1 MARTVIEDRYYE
13 LHPKSAELYERAK
26 LNFPKGVTHEAR
38 NMSPFPVHM
47 THGSG
52 SRKWDVDGNE
62 YVEYNTGHG
71 SMILGQAHPVIVKA
85 VQERMALGTHLSASS
100 DLEIRWA
107 DLVKELIPCA
117 EKVRF
122 TSSGTEAVMMAMRM
136 ARAYTGRSK
145 VIKFFDHFHGWSD
158 YANAG
163 GLTGMDGIP
172 DNVLE
177 TMIVLQPGDI
187 GAVETAIQNNDVAAI
202 IIESTGAHMGST
214 PIHPDFLQGIRD
226 LATKHGVVFILDEVV
241 TGFRASKGGTQ
252 ELWGITP
259 DMCTLAKILGGGLP
273 GGAVAG
279 KADILNTIERGQM
292 LHQGTFNG
300 NPLSAVAGIAALEMV
315 ANGDVNEKAD
325 AVGQKL
331 KMGINEVFGRV
342 EIPGHAYGIGS
353 MIHTRI
359 GIDAEV
365 DEYGIIQGT
374 PSGTPINSD
383 ADHEVKMAMFN
394 IGVDNGRRFLTMAVH
409 TDEDI
414 DRTLDAFENSLKQ
427 VRAQGM
433 I

>member
-1 MARTVIEDRYYE
+1 
-13 LHPKSAELYERAK
+13 
-26 LNFPKGVTHEAR
+26 
-38 NMSPFPVHM
+38 
-47 THGSG
+47 
-52 SRKWDVDGNE
+52 
-62 YVEYNTGHG
+62 
-71 SMILGQAHPVIVKA
+71 
-85 VQERMALGTHLSASS
+85 
-100 DLEIRWA
+100 RWA
-107 DLVKELIPCA
+107 DLVKQLIPCA

-136 ARAYTGRSK
+136 ARAYNGRTK
-145 VIKFFDHFHGWSD
+145 IIKFFDHFHGWSD

-163 GLTGMDGIP
+163 NLTGMDGIP
-172 DNVLE
+172 QETLD
-177 TMIVLQPGDI
+177 TMIVLQPGDL
-187 GAVETAIQNNDVAAI
+187 GAVENAIENNDVSAV
-202 IIESTGAHMGST
+202 IIESTGAHMGGT

-226 LATKHGVVFILDEVV
+226 LTTKHDVVFILDEVV
-241 TGFRASKGGTQ
+241 TGFRSSRGGTQ

-259 DMCTLAKILGGGLP
+259 DLCTLAKILGGGLP

-331 KMGINEVFGRV
+331 KAGINEVFGRV

-374 PSGTPINSD
+374 PSGTPISSD
-383 ADHEVKMAMFN
+383 ADHEFKMAMFN
-394 IGVDNGRRFLTMAVH
+394 NGVDNGRRFLTMAVH

-414 DRTLDAFENSLKQ
+414 AKTLEAFESSLKQ
-427 VRAQGM
+427 VREQGM